1 MLSLVFHYFQRIRAS
16 KIFLNQKG
24 ECFAPLCPELNRAVI
39 QVVVHGVL
47 VLVLIGVAA
56 AAEVLGVR
64 VLRSCCC
71 LLQRR

>member
-1 MLSLVFHYFQRIRAS
+1 M
-16 KIFLNQKG
+16 
-24 ECFAPLCPELNRAVI
+24 I

-56 AAEVLGVR
+56 AAAEVLDVR